1 MMKTRFGH
9 PEMLNTTQW
18 NRGRATPVSTPPLR
32 GRQRGVMQCFFAL
45 SVLVPLLA
53 AGSASAAPPATAGG
67 KPAAPSTATPAGG
80 AGEEASTRFK
90 RGLQLFD
97 EGDYTLALVEFE
109 RAYQLAPNY
118 RALYNI
124 ALVDIQL
131 GRYADAARTFEA
143 YLHDGGTAIAPA
155 RRAEV
160 TSSLAGLKL
169 RTATVEIATNV
180 PTAEVTLDGK
190 PLEASRLH
198 VPIVIDAGEHTLR
211 ATAPGFQSA
220 NKTVTLAGA
229 DRASVRLELTAIPLA
244 RAEAPVHARPIFW
257 PGFVITGGLAA
268 GAIVSGAVMLDAQS
282 HLGQLKNDPAS
293 DPGQRDSAATRVN
306 SAALAADI
314 LTGLALVAG
323 GISIYLSL
331 GPERSPKPASIA
343 VSPQRVVLSVPF

>member
-1 MMKTRFGH
+1 MF
-9 PEMLNTTQW
+9 
-18 NRGRATPVSTPPLR
+18 
-32 GRQRGVMQCFFAL
+32 
-45 SVLVPLLA
+45 A
-53 AGSASAAPPATAGG
+53 AGLASAAPPKSGG
-67 KPAAPSTATPAGG
+67 PAPAPAASTPTAATPVASTPASGDRG
-80 AGEEASTRFK
+80 GEEASTRFK

-143 YLHDGGTAIAPA
+143 YLHDGGIAIAPA

-169 RTATVEIATNV
+169 RTATVDISINV

-190 PLEASRLH
+190 PLDPSRLR
-198 VPIVIDAGEHTLR
+198 VPMVIDAGEHTLR
-211 ATAPGFQSA
+211 ATAAGFQSA

-229 DRASVRLELTAIPLA
+229 DRASVRLELAAIPQA
-244 RAEAPVHARPIFW
+244 RAEAPPKARGPFW

-282 HLGQLKNDPAS
+282 HLSQLKNDPKS

-343 VSPQRVVLSVPF
+343 VSPQRVLLSVPF